1 MCAEPYG
8 SGGRQDET
16 IKKGLCLLE
25 LRRTGMV
32 QWGVCGPVASVD
44 QNEENNLQ
52 VSSSIVKEEQKD
64 DEEAVAAASIV
75 PSKLQKRRRL
85 NLCQFKESRAFRC
98 LRQKQTSNFKQVKHE
113 NSIPCKKEN
122 STSRKKEN
130 FIDRWSKERCRIHA
144 FFLYLLSVGLKFH
157 LLSL

>member
-64 DEEAVAAASIV
+64 DEEALKAAILVS
-75 PSKLQKRRRL
+75 PKLQKRRRL
-85 NLCQFKESRAFRC
+85 NLCQLREARAGRC
-98 LRQKQTSNFKQVKHE
+98 PRKKQTSFRKQIKHD
-113 NSIPCKKEN
+113 NYIP
-122 STSRKKEN
+122 SKKEN
-130 FIDRWSKERCRIHA
+130 FIARWSTERYRQNAIL
-144 FFLYLLSVGLKFH
+144 LYLLSVGLKYH
-157 LLSL
+157 VVLV